1 MITATQWQGQDILKL
16 TQTQWLKILQ
26 DETMTDN
33 NILQIIG
40 FVYKQP
46 NCTSTASDIADYFHV
61 HCNQITAWN
70 RVFSKK
76 LYATLLLEAPV
87 DRDGERRYWNV
98 VFDGIPEKPK
108 DEHGHFYWKLRP
120 ELVKA
125 WKKYLEKKNAQVK

>member
-70 RVFSKK
+70 RVFFKK
-76 LYATLLLEAPV
+76 IICNVAFGSSCRSGWRATILE
-87 DRDGERRYWNV
+87 RC
-98 VFDGIPEKPK
+98 F
-108 DEHGHFYWKLRP
+108 
-120 ELVKA
+120 
-125 WKKYLEKKNAQVK
+125 